1 MLRDR
6 EFVKGLLTR
15 ARAAGFTTLVLTAD
29 LTWFGKRERDLRNGF
44 TVPPSYS
51 LQQVRTHKNNFL
63 PLFFSLPLLQF
74 RGESRKILSFFFFY
88 SPLTRHKNQ
97 PLFLPQRGRES
108 RTTAFVH
115 LLSLTH
121 TPSRALRSPSYI
133 TFPFPAPWLHS
144 CHRLTLSHVFS

>member
-63 PLFFSLPLLQF
+63 PLFFFLFRSCNSGERVGRFSL
-74 RGESRKILSFFFFY
+74 FFF
-88 SPLTRHKNQ
+88 
-97 PLFLPQRGRES
+97 
-108 RTTAFVH
+108 
-115 LLSLTH
+115 LLSLDKTQKSA
-121 TPSRALRSPSYI
+121 TFSPA
-133 TFPFPAPWLHS
+133 T
-144 CHRLTLSHVFS
+144 RERE